1 MPTDDRFARTATDRY
16 RDLYALRAA
25 GMSGSEIRALF
36 SVLERPEVISLAGGN
51 TDTDIVAHRIPDCVA
66 AVLAGPR
73 ATGADNPL
81 GYGMSDGVPVLRE
94 RLTELMAL
102 QGIEAA
108 PHQVLPTDGAQ
119 QALEL
124 IGKIF
129 CDPGDLVLTE
139 APTYVG
145 ALQAFQSYQ
154 VEIRAVPTD
163 GEGLI
168 PEALVETLAQLAGEG
183 RRAKFIYLV
192 PTFANPSGITL
203 SAERRPEI
211 LEICARHDL
220 LVVEDDPYA
229 YVRFEGEDVPALRS
243 LVDEGIIYLGT
254 LSKVF
259 SPGMRVGWVLAP
271 EPVRERLLL
280 AKEAA
285 DLCSSPFTQMVA
297 ATYLGSGH
305 VEEDLQMV
313 RKVYRERR
321 DAMADALDAYFPRA
335 AQTRLPEGGLFLW
348 VTLPSSLDTKA
359 MLGRALEQG
368 IAYVPGTAFYP
379 RKADGLHAMRLNFS
393 YPTIDEIDEGMRRL
407 GAVVNDELELA
418 RSLEV

>member
-1 MPTDDRFARTATDRY
+1 VP
-16 RDLYALRAA
+16 ALR
-25 GMSGSEIRALF
+25 EL
-36 SVLERPEVISLAGGN
+36 LAG
-51 TDTDIVAHRIPDCVA
+51 
-66 AVLAGPR
+66 
-73 ATGADNPL
+73 
-81 GYGMSDGVPVLRE
+81 
-94 RLTELMAL
+94 LMAL
-102 QGIEAA
+102 QGIDAA
-108 PHQVLPTDGAQ
+108 PHQILPTDGAQ

-139 APTYVG
+139 APSYVG

-154 VEIRAVPTD
+154 VEMRSVATD
-163 GEGLI
+163 GEGLV
-168 PEALVETLAQLAGEG
+168 PQALEESLAAIKSEG

-203 SAERRPEI
+203 SAARRPQI
-211 LEICARHDL
+211 IDICRRNDL
-220 LVVEDDPYA
+220 LIIEDDPYA
-229 YVRFEGEDVPALRS
+229 YVRFEGESVPALRS
-243 LVDEGIIYLGT
+243 LTDEGIIYLGT

-285 DLCSSPFTQMVA
+285 DLCSSPFTQMIA
-297 ATYLGSGH
+297 ATYLASGH
-305 VEEDLQMV
+305 VDEDLQIV

-321 DAMADALDAYFPRA
+321 DTMADALDAYFPRD

-348 VTLPSSLDTKA
+348 VTLPDVLDTKA
-359 MLGRALEQG
+359 MLGRALEEG

-379 RKADGLHAMRLNFS
+379 RKSDGLHALRLNFS
-393 YPTIDEIDEGMRRL
+393 YPSVDQIEEGMRRL
-407 GAVVNDELELA
+407 GAVVTDELELA
-418 RSLEV
+418 RSLEA